1 MAAAPPEHTRN
12 LTDRR
17 MRPVSSPALHTYLEG
32 ADPAATKL
40 LTSLDESIRAACPDL
55 DVAIKYG
62 ILMYGLRGDWRTWI
76 CALQATKKG
85 VSLKFLYGV
94 LLDDPLRV
102 LRSGSSVLMSW
113 DFGTAE
119 VFVCPSVRQYVAE
132 AVAKYD
138 QYKATAPQVLEA
150 SRGPR
155 RRARPGRSRRRS
167 NRPGLSTSAR
177 VLILLCRPLL
187 L

>member
-1 MAAAPPEHTRN
+1 M
-12 LTDRR
+12 
-17 MRPVSSPALHTYLEG
+17 SSPALDTYLEG

-62 ILMYGLRGDWRTWI
+62 ILMYGLRGDWRTWV

-113 DFGTAE
+113 DLGMAE
-119 VFVCPSVRQYVAE
+119 VVNAASVRSYVSE
-132 AVAKYD
+132 AVSKYE
-138 QYKATAPQVLEA
+138 QYKTTAPQVLEA
-150 SRGPR
+150 
-155 RRARPGRSRRRS
+155 RRAAAKAPKGRKS
-167 NRPGLSTSAR
+167 
-177 VLILLCRPLL
+177 
-187 L
+187 

>member
-1 MAAAPPEHTRN
+1 M
-12 LTDRR
+12 
-17 MRPVSSPALHTYLEG
+17 SSPALATYLHG
-32 ADPAATKL
+32 ADPAAVPL
-40 LTSLDESIRAACPDL
+40 LTSLDESLRTACPDF

-62 ILMYGLRGDWRTWI
+62 ILMYGLRGDWRTWV

-119 VFVCPSVRQYVAE
+119 VFDAASVRQYVAE

-138 QYKATAPQVLEA
+138 QYKATASQVLEA
-150 SRGPR
+150 SRAASK
-155 RRARPGRSRRRS
+155 ARK
-167 NRPGLSTSAR
+167 AR
-177 VLILLCRPLL
+177 
-187 L
+187 

>member
-1 MAAAPPEHTRN
+1 M
-12 LTDRR
+12 
-17 MRPVSSPALHTYLEG
+17 SSPALDTYLEG

-62 ILMYGLRGDWRTWI
+62 ILMYGLRGDWRTWV

-119 VFVCPSVRQYVAE
+119 VIDAASVRQYVVE
-132 AVAKYD
+132 AVAKYH
-138 QYKATAPQVLEA
+138 QYKTTAPQVLEA
-150 SRGPR
+150 SRAASK
-155 RRARPGRSRRRS
+155 ARKPGRS
-167 NRPGLSTSAR
+167 
-177 VLILLCRPLL
+177 
-187 L
+187 

>member
-1 MAAAPPEHTRN
+1 MGN
-12 LTDRR
+12 
-17 MRPVSSPALHTYLEG
+17 PALASYLAG
-32 ADPAATKL
+32 ADPAAAPL
-40 LTSLDESIRAACPDL
+40 LISLDESLRTACPDF

-94 LLDDPLRV
+94 LLDDPLGV

-113 DFGTAE
+113 DFGSDQVVDAA
-119 VFVCPSVRQYVAE
+119 SVRGYVAD

-150 SRGPR
+150 SRAAAKAR
-155 RRARPGRSRRRS
+155 RPGRS
-167 NRPGLSTSAR
+167 
-177 VLILLCRPLL
+177 
-187 L
+187 

>member
-1 MAAAPPEHTRN
+1 M
-12 LTDRR
+12 
-17 MRPVSSPALHTYLEG
+17 SSPALASYLRG
-32 ADPAATKL
+32 ADPAAAPL
-40 LTSLDESIRAACPDL
+40 LTSLDETLRTACPDF

-62 ILMYGLRGDWRTWI
+62 ILMYGLHGDWRTWV

-94 LLDDPLRV
+94 LLNDPLGV

-119 VFVCPSVRQYVAE
+119 VVDAESVRSYVCE
-132 AVAKYD
+132 AVSKYD

-150 SRGPR
+150 SRAAAKAPR
-155 RRARPGRSRRRS
+155 GRES
-167 NRPGLSTSAR
+167 
-177 VLILLCRPLL
+177 
-187 L
+187 

>member
-1 MAAAPPEHTRN
+1 M
-12 LTDRR
+12 
-17 MRPVSSPALHTYLEG
+17 SSPALDTYLEG
-32 ADPAATKL
+32 ADPAAAKL
-40 LTSLDESIRAACPDL
+40 LTGLDESIRAACPDL

-62 ILMYGLRGDWRTWI
+62 ILMYGLRGDWRTWV

-119 VFVCPSVRQYVAE
+119 VIDAASVRQYVAE

-138 QYKATAPQVLEA
+138 QYKTTAPQVLEA
-150 SRGPR
+150 SRAASK
-155 RRARPGRSRRRS
+155 ARKPGRS
-167 NRPGLSTSAR
+167 
-177 VLILLCRPLL
+177 
-187 L
+187 

>member
-1 MAAAPPEHTRN
+1 M
-12 LTDRR
+12 
-17 MRPVSSPALHTYLEG
+17 SSPALDTYLEG

-62 ILMYGLRGDWRTWI
+62 ILMYGLRGDWRTWV

-102 LRSGSSVLMSW
+102 LRSGSSADELGLR
-113 DFGTAE
+113 DGRGFRLG
-119 VFVCPSVRQYVAE
+119 VCPSVRRRGGGQVRPVQDDSTAGARGE
-132 AVAKYD
+132 PSGLEGAQGPVGPDAARSGQIGTRQPNASAV
-138 QYKATAPQVLEA
+138 TASAQPQE
-150 SRGPR
+150 SM
-155 RRARPGRSRRRS
+155 
-167 NRPGLSTSAR
+167 T
-177 VLILLCRPLL
+177 PLPACP
-187 L
+187 

>member
-1 MAAAPPEHTRN
+1 MGT
-12 LTDRR
+12 
-17 MRPVSSPALHTYLEG
+17 SALETYLAG
-32 ADPAATKL
+32 ADPAAAGL
-40 LTSLDESIRAACPDL
+40 VTSLDESIRTSFPDL

-62 ILMYGLRGDWRTWI
+62 ILMYGLHSDWRTWV

-119 VFVCPSVRQYVAE
+119 VIDAASVRQYVVE

-138 QYKATAPQVLEA
+138 QYKTTAPQVLEA
-150 SRGPR
+150 SRAASK
-155 RRARPGRSRRRS
+155 ARK
-167 NRPGLSTSAR
+167 AR
-177 VLILLCRPLL
+177 
-187 L
+187 